1 MANFETQLLLN
12 LNELEFDTSR
22 ELTVEEIK
30 SRYKKLSLH
39 YHPDLNN
46 NEIFRDKQKK
56 INGAKEF

>member
-12 LNELEFDTSR
+12 LNELEFDTSH

-39 YHPDLNN
+39 YHPDHNN
-46 NEIFRDKQKK
+46 NEIFRDKQKR
-56 INGAKEF
+56 